1 MQQLTQPLNPQSDT
15 GARVLGN
22 PQSASCK
29 PQSHLVFFYPQ
40 LKKLTGAQRLILML
54 AKYAVLAGARVTV
67 VSHRLAPEVRAAVDP
82 AVAVVETGRRVDRF
96 GNHFLDAALEYLLG
110 PALLD
115 AVPAD
120 ADGIVFF
127 GPPSLPAL
135 WRARRRWGAA
145 RPLLYFCYEPPRAA
159 YSDRAIVAE
168 RFGPLAPAVAL
179 AARLYRPLD
188 RYFARQADL
197 VMANGRYG
205 QGLIRAAYG
214 LEASI
219 LPHGFDFVEPA
230 ADRVAS
236 IRRRYGIDDRRPTFL
251 TVNQLHPRKR
261 IDLFLRALAAA
272 RDGGVSLRALIAGA
286 GAERAA
292 LEALRDELRL
302 RDLVTFCGFVPDEE
316 LPALYA
322 ACDGYVHTG
331 LAESFGLSVL
341 EAAASGLPVI
351 AVAEGGPLEILRDGD
366 TGLLVPP
373 TVACIAEAIGQLARD
388 PDAAR
393 AMGQR
398 ARADVTARYRWE
410 LGAERLLAAWAAASG
425 RPAAGVSAGPG

>member
-1 MQQLTQPLNPQSDT
+1 MVRAVAYGFPSRRGTWCDSSRDRRIRNE
-15 GARVLGN
+15 R
-22 PQSASCK
+22 SAIRN
-29 PQSHLVFFYPQ
+29 SHLVFFYPQ
-40 LKKLTGAQRLILML
+40 LKKLTGAQRLILVL
-54 AKYAVLAGARVTV
+54 AKYTTRAG
-67 VSHRLAPEVRAAVDP
+67 VRATVLTHRMAADVRAVVDP

-115 AVPAD
+115 AAPAD
-120 ADGIVFF
+120 AGGIVFF

-159 YSDRAIVAE
+159 YSDRALVAQ
-168 RFGPLAPAVAL
+168 RFGPLAPLVAL

-188 RYFARQADL
+188 RYFVRQADR
-197 VMANGRYG
+197 VMANGCYG
-205 QGLIRAAYG
+205 RNLIRAAYG
-214 LEASI
+214 VEASV
-219 LPHGFDFVEPA
+219 LPHGFDFAPPA
-230 ADRVAS
+230 ADQIAAV
-236 IRRRYGIDDRRPTFL
+236 RRRYALDDRSTVL

-261 IDLFLRALAAA
+261 IDLFLRAVAAA
-272 RDGGVSLRALIAGA
+272 RDGGVPVRALIVGE

-292 LEALRDELRL
+292 LEALCDELHL
-302 RDLVTFCGFVPDEE
+302 RDAVSFCGFVPDED

-341 EAAASGLPVI
+341 EAAASGLPVV

-373 TVACIAEAIGQLARD
+373 TVACIAEAITEIVRD
-388 PDAAR
+388 PAAAR

-410 LGAERLLAAWAAASG
+410 VGTERLLAAWAAVARARS
-425 RPAAGVSAGPG
+425 AAP